1 MIFIVLNFY
10 LMNIS
15 KLLII
20 IGLIV
25 SISLIFLIFRPLE
38 LLIDYRISYLRDNA
52 VEVAEALD
60 SFNSVRVGMDFY
72 TENVSVTVSVYKP
85 REQPLILYEKYSRI
99 SAPLPRDLSEI
110 IRGKPEKNFEKFRHT
125 AVYFNHTHIV
135 IDPKPIVE
143 YSLDKEYGHRVHLFK
158 ITLIN
163 IRGQLRKGATLYYNS
178 SHTVEYLRTYDY
190 SGVSKIYIT
199 GQEAYK
205 ISVHSGE
212 ILKIIIV
219 YEEWIA
225 QCQG

>member
-1 MIFIVLNFY
+1 MNLN
-10 LMNIS
+10 
-15 KLLII
+15 KLILII
-20 IGLIV
+20 GAIV
-25 SISLIFLIFRPLE
+25 VISSIIVVFRPWD
-38 LLIDYRISYLRDNA
+38 LLIDYRIRYIRNSG

-60 SFNSVRVGMDFY
+60 NTESVRAGIDFY
-72 TENVSVTVSVYKP
+72 VENFSVTVSIYKP
-85 REQPLILYEKYSRI
+85 NEKPIILNEKYSRI
-99 SAPLPRDLSEI
+99 SAPVPRDLSEVV
-110 IRGKPEKNFEKFRHT
+110 RGRPEKSFERFRRT

-143 YSLDKEYGHRVHLFK
+143 YFTDEEYGRRVHIFK
-158 ITLIN
+158 ITLIK

-190 SGVSKIYIT
+190 SGVSKICIT

-205 ISVHSGE
+205 ASVHSGE

-225 QCQG
+225 Q